1 MNPSAPG
8 GSYND
13 LIRMSTRSQDHHKDT
28 TAGTYTWIAYQLP
41 CTTSLYILTVLINTT
56 NTALDDRFEKI
67 PEFHE
72 KGPVGVNRL
81 CAFISFVSSII
92 FS

>member
-1 MNPSAPG
+1 M
-8 GSYND
+8 
-13 LIRMSTRSQDHHKDT
+13 
-28 TAGTYTWIAYQLP
+28 
-41 CTTSLYILTVLINTT
+41 TVLINTT